1 MSRKR
6 RLVKTIK
13 KNFPQ
18 FSRNFISAIKKKLV
32 WLLRTLFLTKK
43 RTTSANAGFVLPTV
57 AMVSVVVVVLTTAIL
72 FRSFDRAQN
81 ASNVR
86 VNSAVL
92 SAATPAI
99 DRGRA
104 KLNKLFQDTTLP
116 RSTPTDDELYDA
128 LTKDNKLNEYTFG
141 DETPIRLTD
150 PGDSNNTLDTAW
162 RFPVD
167 SDNNGKFDSYTLYGI
182 YFKTP
187 PVNSNNKYERAR
199 NTLEA
204 RTSPMVVDKLDPE
217 CGATIPSLIGD
228 TGWVKQNNELT
239 KSFFVYTATVPITIP
254 PTGADAGNFEKYNGN
269 TSFAT
274 VEYQQDRI
282 QDPNSYAVI
291 YNDDLI
297 IDTEANFNNKLNA
310 SVFTNSN
317 ILNSSVN
324 SGQITLYQVSS
335 LNSCVYK
342 AANSKITVGGN
353 VALSNNPAQIH
364 LFQGKGTAIN
374 NTNLLN
380 SVTNDAN
387 STAYNNRAYEDR
399 IQALVNEQIGKN
411 TGSDP
416 TEVTNGITRRKQDLN
431 LGAFTGDDE
440 KFRREQLEFY
450 FRKRTRRVPFAEVA
464 EIETI
469 SGTVTQ
475 GSGDTL
481 RPIDKWMYPTGND
494 GKTGTGFTTLALNTN
509 GVSLEPKATEPDEL
523 KKQGGKE
530 QELGDR
536 VLVGNNLPEIWWDP
550 DKGRF
555 VGPGID
561 DTEEISD
568 IKWNKPAGN
577 DDTRTRRS
585 AVKTF
590 DDNIAFTER
599 DGEWEVKA
607 VKEGGLRV
615 VTGAGIYLNANNTVG
630 SDKTIWPD
638 TKPVPGSPAP
648 SKTSIKPYWLY
659 TGLNDITGIN
669 SDPNQLS
676 YGSIEYVW
684 ENLTDDN
691 IPRLQ
696 MRATAVYGLAST
708 PICVSSYY
716 VPTNSTTAKNRSTLP
731 DTATNPDGTPII
743 QKDTNG
749 LSNNG
754 IVYGPLTLNSESQ
767 LQNQA
772 DLTYPNGRSVDDGL
786 LKRALAKTA
795 ANRTLAEQSAIDAQL
810 CALQILNGGTPNTS
824 VISHGAIREIAFLDP
839 REVEQNSDSGTAQT
853 YDMPIKDRKPVEI
866 RATVLNLGVLPLPKS
881 GLIYATRNDAL
892 PDDSAGISKSSTY
905 DITNLNL
912 LDPSRSPVDYKLDP
926 TRRPNGIMLENGAQ
940 LWGATYDPEEK
951 GFVLATNLPAYIKG
965 DFNLH
970 TQGEEFTQTLDGS
983 WSNFYTRS
991 TINEKF
997 ACRNGDPSKPGCTAS
1012 DTWRP
1017 AAVIADAVTVV
1028 SNTFREGFRDE
1039 GDYDWTLDPAI
1050 KLQLQSGK
1058 TLPPGFSEYNNF
1070 VNFQKWY
1077 EWDEAKKS
1085 TKPAYFSSYLNN
1097 FVTPINMRARQ
1108 GPYLTEACIIPDG
1121 QTEEEACA
1129 DPLLNWQ
1136 MVISN
1141 SCNANTNQDTTY
1153 FHDRYVNDP
1162 SGVSDSNNANRMKT
1176 GFGFEDPD
1184 EWGQSGG
1191 CFSGQN
1197 VVRRIA
1203 FLRDKND
1210 GTLALPLKVLASA
1223 GEGGGT
1229 GTIQIFEFGS
1239 DQSLNNKPLQE
1250 IPDAD
1255 DQTIP
1260 WLNPTTLEPI
1270 LQIKNPFATFNNPAN
1285 PAPVTSGNDDNKWL
1299 QPALNPEST
1308 PTPTSNTTTVNAVII
1323 TRDSPANATEKNGG
1337 LLNLVRYIENWH
1349 PPAGLRVN
1357 KINGTLGQ
1365 VKKSLYATAPFTAV
1379 NSGTNYGIAL
1389 DNGARTGYIPPARN
1403 WGYDVGL
1410 LTPEPDLLSEKMPT
1424 TPSTQLPDEYFR
1436 EVSRSDKWVET
1447 LMCAKDGNDYAI
1459 PDPQQRP
1466 AICN

>member
-86 VNSAVL
+86 VNSSVL

-269 TSFAT
+269 KSFAT

-364 LFQGKGTAIN
+364 LFQGKGTAIT

-399 IQALVNEQIGKN
+399 IQALVNEQMGKN

-464 EIETI
+464 GIETI

-475 GSGDTL
+475 GTGDTL
-481 RPIDKWMYPTGND
+481 RPIDKWIYPTGND

-509 GVSLEPKATEPDEL
+509 GASLEPKATEPDEL

-599 DGEWEVKA
+599 DGQWEVDAATK
-607 VKEGGLRV
+607 GGLRV
-615 VTGAGIYLNANNTVG
+615 VTGAGIYLNTPTPTGFNST
-630 SDKTIWPD
+630 DKTIWPD
-638 TKPVPGSPAP
+638 TKPVPGTGPTN
-648 SKTSIKPYWLY
+648 KSIKPYWMYAYLD
-659 TGLNDITGIN
+659 NAAP
-669 SDPNQLS
+669 DPNVFDF
-676 YGSIEYVW
+676 GSLIYTW
-684 ENLTDDN
+684 EDLTDAN
-691 IPRLQ
+691 KPRLR
-696 MRATAVYGLAST
+696 MRATAVYGLAAT

-716 VPTNSTTAKNRSTLP
+716 VPTNSITAKNISTWNN
-731 DTATNPDGTPII
+731 ATG
-743 QKDTNG
+743 G

-754 IVYGPLTLNSESQ
+754 IVYGPLTATLSGNNQTVLNY
-767 LQNQA
+767 QA
-772 DLTYPNGRSVDDGL
+772 DLKYPNGRSVDDGL
-786 LKRALAKTA
+786 LKRALAKT

-810 CALQILNGGTPNTS
+810 CALQILNNATPNNS
-824 VISHGAIREIAFLDP
+824 VIPHGAIREISYLDP
-839 REVEQNSDSGTAQT
+839 REVEQNSDSGTPQT
-853 YDMPIKDRKPVEI
+853 YDMPIKDRRPVEI

-912 LDPSRSPVDYKLDP
+912 LDRSRSPVDYRLDP
-926 TRRPNGIMLENGAQ
+926 TRRPNGIMLENGQQ
-940 LWGATYDPEEK
+940 LWGPTYDPEEK
-951 GFVLATNLPAYIKG
+951 GFILATNLPAYIKG

-970 TQGEEFTQTLDGS
+970 SPGQEEFGETLTND

-991 TINEKF
+991 TINQTF
-997 ACRNGDPSKPGCTAS
+997 ACRNGDTTKPGCTAS

-1017 AAVIADAVTVV
+1017 ASVIADAVSIV
-1028 SNTFREGFRDE
+1028 SDTFREGFRDE
-1039 GDYDWTLDPAI
+1039 GDYDWTLAPAI
-1050 KLQLQSGK
+1050 QSQLNAGK

-1070 VNFQKWY
+1070 VTVKQWY
-1077 EWDEAKKS
+1077 EWDDADKS
-1085 TKPAYFSSYLNN
+1085 SKPAYFSSYLNN
-1097 FVTPINMRARQ
+1097 FVTPIIHRTIP
-1108 GPYLTEACIIPDG
+1108 GSFLTEVCPVDNIQPDG
-1121 QTEEEACA
+1121 TATVNGATVNVDDHCKN
-1129 DPLLNWQ
+1129 PLNWTIQ
-1136 MVISN
+1136 T
-1141 SCNANTNQDTTY
+1141 SCGGGGGNTFYNGQIEGK
-1153 FHDRYVNDP
+1153 NGNP
-1162 SGVSDSNNANRMKT
+1162 NNNRLKT
-1176 GFGFEDPD
+1176 GYLFDDP
-1184 EWGQSGG
+1184 ETFTVENNKGPK
-1191 CFSGQN
+1191 CFDDN
-1197 VVRRIA
+1197 APRRIA
-1203 FLRDKND
+1203 FNRNLTTGAILVD
-1210 GTLALPLKVLASA
+1210 S
-1223 GEGGGT
+1223 T
-1229 GTIQIFEFGS
+1229 GTPDVLGVANNGNIGAFDFADPGPNILPPPNNITVPL
-1239 DQSLNNKPLQE
+1239 LNLTITNGQVTGFKPL
-1250 IPDAD
+1250 
-1255 DQTIP
+1255 
-1260 WLNPTTLEPI
+1260 
-1270 LQIKNPFATFNNPAN
+1270 LQIEQPFAKPNNIN
-1285 PAPVTSGNDDNKWL
+1285 NTTQITGGNDTNRWL
-1299 QPALNPEST
+1299 QPAS
-1308 PTPTSNTTTVNAVII
+1308 TTTVNAVII

-1337 LLNLVRYIENWH
+1337 LLNLVRYMENWH
-1349 PPAGLRVN
+1349 PPAGLAVN
-1357 KINGTLGQ
+1357 QIRGSLGQ

-1410 LTPEPDLLSEKMPT
+1410 LTQEPDLLSEKMPT

-1447 LMCAKDGNDYAI
+1447 LMCAKDGNNYAI